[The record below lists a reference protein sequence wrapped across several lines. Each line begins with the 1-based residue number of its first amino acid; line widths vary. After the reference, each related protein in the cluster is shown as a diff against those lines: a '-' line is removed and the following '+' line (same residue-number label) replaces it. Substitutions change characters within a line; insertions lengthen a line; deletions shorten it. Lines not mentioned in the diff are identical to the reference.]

1 MASNHSGGCT
11 NVGISLT
18 ITTVCK
24 NIVRSRF
31 FFLRSRDISAAG
43 WTTRPARPLLSMAFR
58 KTRTLS
64 LYVQGDLC
72 NILDSLEGASGG
84 GNGMSRNMGVSCF
97 HQVTS
102 EADRGNSA
110 LTRSS
115 SRAKHLR
122 LFTRRSIVRKKK
134 RADKVFANRCNYYYL
149 S

>member
-31 FFLRSRDISAAG
+31 FFLRSSDISAAG

-102 EADRGNSA
+102 EAGGNS
-110 LTRSS
+110 RSS

-134 RADKVFANRCNYYYL
+134 ESRQGFRKPL
-149 S
+149 